1 MKHINLTPNI
11 IETLSKYVLY
21 TWEAYIHFGGTFL
34 KPALQIF
41 FKTFED
47 GHFGQ
52 KTSFFPEKI
61 FEPPNFLA
69 ENIPTA
75 TKLCPDIRSIL
86 NLCQKNLCDHLIT
99 IDEKIWKKEP
109 PPYGSS
115 PGGGLF
121 LKSPVYYVF
130 YLAQGS
136 RFTPPPKDW
145 GMGCVDRP
153 KGGWQIY
160 PPPPHTH
167 PWDAYILEPPEGR
180 WKRNMIMISKQMYSI
195 YSVVW
200 IYFVFK
206 VDTENLGQHY
216 LQAPSILQC
225 PVKSGTYKKWR
236 LKTRQNK

>member
-1 MKHINLTPNI
+1 MCVSCQVIIKINWGIQREKYKKAAKHPFTNEFFVNKKVFLPSVKHINLTPNI

-99 IDEKIWKKEP
+99 IDEKIWKKD

-115 PGGGLF
+115 PGGGCF
-121 LKSPVYYVF
+121 WNHQF
-130 YLAQGS
+130 IMF
-136 RFTPPPKDW
+136 FTWHDT
-145 GMGCVDRP
+145 
-153 KGGWQIY
+153 
-160 PPPPHTH
+160 HTH
-167 PWDAYILEPPEGR
+167 THIS
-180 WKRNMIMISKQMYSI
+180 NMKI
-195 YSVVW
+195 W
-200 IYFVFK
+200 
-206 VDTENLGQHY
+206 NLACLFFTGFF
-216 LQAPSILQC
+216 
-225 PVKSGTYKKWR
+225 
-236 LKTRQNK
+236 

>member
-1 MKHINLTPNI
+1 MGIQREKYKKAAKHPFTNEFFVNKKVFLPSVKHINLTPNI

-86 NLCQKNLCDHLIT
+86 NLCQKNLCDHLMT

-109 PPYGSS
+109 S
-115 PGGGLF
+115 PMGALQGEGCFWNHQFIRFFTWHGYLNFGVKRNIPLYLRWSLFFVLNFFLF
-121 LKSPVYYVF
+121 L
-130 YLAQGS
+130 Q
-136 RFTPPPKDW
+136 
-145 GMGCVDRP
+145 
-153 KGGWQIY
+153 
-160 PPPPHTH
+160 
-167 PWDAYILEPPEGR
+167 
-180 WKRNMIMISKQMYSI
+180 
-195 YSVVW
+195 
-200 IYFVFK
+200 
-206 VDTENLGQHY
+206 
-216 LQAPSILQC
+216 
-225 PVKSGTYKKWR
+225 
-236 LKTRQNK
+236 